1 MSDLQLGMD
10 RFNFFEKRSFR
21 FKNDKEKTKN
31 KTMVFDTGRRFVNE
45 SRSLFLTIVT
55 IVKGSAREK

>member
-21 FKNDKEKTKN
+21 FKTTKKKRKTKRWF
-31 KTMVFDTGRRFVNE
+31 FDTGRRFVKE